1 MFYVLACVYAILPN
15 QTNFGRKIGQMR
27 NPEKFEE
34 ARRDP
39 EKKMKTMSGRK
50 VPFREQALPTI
61 ALVQENYGLYDG
73 ITEMR

>member
-1 MFYVLACVYAILPN
+1 MN
-15 QTNFGRKIGQMR
+15 
-27 NPEKFEE
+27 FEE
-34 ARRDP
+34 ARRNP

-61 ALVQENYGLYDG
+61 ALVQENYGLYIGYDG